1 MKTLYIECTM
11 GAAGDMLLSALLEL
25 HPEPDKFIERLN
37 GLGIPGVS
45 FERKTAVRSGITG
58 THVDVSVYGQQEDE
72 HMHGHHG
79 HASEHHHGHPHTG
92 MHEIEH
98 LVSHFDL
105 PEKVRADIL
114 AVYHLIAEAESHA
127 HGRDVDQ
134 IHFHEVGTMDAVA
147 DITGVCMLLH
157 ALAPE
162 RIAASPVHVGCGQ
175 VRCAHGILPVPAPAT
190 AYILQG
196 VPIYGGAVQGELCT
210 PTGAALLKHFVSTFG
225 DMPRMRV
232 EQIGYG
238 MGTKEFE
245 TANCLRVMLGETED
259 TPDQVL
265 ELCCNIDDM
274 TAEEI
279 GFATEQILAAGAVEV
294 FTTPIGMKKN
304 RPGLLLTCL
313 CRPQERNEVLTA
325 VFRYTST
332 IGIREHSCTR
342 HVLNRT
348 EETVNTPYGT
358 VRVKR
363 SEGYGVERIK
373 TEYDD
378 IARIAAEK
386 QISINAAR
394 RLVDRECG
402 RHGSN

>member
-79 HASEHHHGHPHTG
+79 HASEHRHGHPHTG

-105 PEKVRADIL
+105 PETVRADIL

-225 DMPRMRV
+225 DMPRMRI

-279 GFATEQILAAGAVEV
+279 GFAAEQILAAGAVEV

-348 EETVNTPYGT
+348 EEPVNTPYGT